1 MSTPVGSTGT
11 RVYISASVTAEPVDA
26 AAYALLAWTEIGD
39 VESLGD
45 YGDEAPILT
54 AQTLQD
60 ERVFKAKGARDAGT
74 LAITCLDR
82 PDDAGQIAAIAAEAT
97 KFNYPIKVVLPNRLT
112 VSGTDQIEYFIGLI
126 SSKRLTVGDNSSF
139 IKRMFQVAINSKVT
153 TVAAT

>member
-1 MSTPVGSTGT
+1 MSLPVSSNGT
-11 RVYISASVTAEPVDA
+11 KVYIADAVTSEPANA
-26 AAYALLAWTEIGD
+26 AAYAGLTWVEIGD

-74 LAITCLDR
+74 LVVTCLDK

-97 KFNYPIKVVLPNRLT
+97 KYNYPIKVVLPNRLT
-112 VSGTDQIEYFIGLI
+112 IAGTDEVEYFIGLVT
-126 SSKRLTVGDNSSF
+126 SKRKTVGDNSSF
-139 IKRMFQVAINSKVT
+139 IRRMFNIAINSKIT